1 MCEVEAEA
9 CDDGTQIFKAL
20 TCLLGPFA
28 ATFWQVIDVL
38 LSQQP
43 GQAAQ
48 GSSLLAGGSGP
59 TADAASEGTSGVAP
73 TADAAAPAQPPPSTQ
88 NAAVMTPGG
97 DSLGA
102 GSPAGI
108 PAASSAG
115 APPDLHPLPGAPVD
129 SSPAHESTC
138 AAPASS
144 ISLPNH
150 VLASQH
156 TNSLMDVSP
165 ALRYS
170 SAGSSTVE
178 LRASMEQSRSSTSNG
193 TSDQLLSQEELGA
206 LPGRKQALLVG
217 ERAATSFLSLVQ
229 NS

>member
-1 MCEVEAEA
+1 MVCEFEAEA
-9 CDDGTQIFKAL
+9 RDDGTSIFTACAL
-20 TCLLGPFA
+20 TCLLGRFA
-28 ATFWQVIDVL
+28 AILWQVIDVL

-59 TADAASEGTSGVAP
+59 TADAASEVTSGVTP
-73 TADAAAPAQPPPSTQ
+73 TAHAAAPAQPPPTTQ
-88 NAAVMTPGG
+88 NAAVLTPGG

-102 GSPAGI
+102 SGPMGI
-108 PAASSAG
+108 PAATSAG
-115 APPDLHPLPGAPVD
+115 VPPDLHPLPGAPVD
-129 SSPAHESTC
+129 SSPTHGQTC

-156 TNSLMDVSP
+156 TNPLVGVSP

-206 LPGRKQALLVG
+206 LLGRKQVLLVG
-217 ERAATSFLSLVQ
+217 ERAATSFL
-229 NS
+229 